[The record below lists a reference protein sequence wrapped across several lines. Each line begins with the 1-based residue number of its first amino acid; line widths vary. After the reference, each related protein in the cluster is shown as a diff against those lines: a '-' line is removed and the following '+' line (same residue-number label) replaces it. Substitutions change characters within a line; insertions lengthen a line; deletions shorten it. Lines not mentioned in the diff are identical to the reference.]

1 MKKTI
6 LEKNIFYYEN
16 VIENPDILLNKIE
29 ETDHLLTEQTG
40 ISKWMDWTAY
50 QSDYAFG
57 KQKMIREH
65 FFNINHEAYNECRN
79 IERQLKEGI
88 LAVSKD
94 YESMHPGL
102 DIGML
107 CPMSISKYFVGSQMG
122 KHTDTHD
129 DDQGKTISVVL
140 YLNQDYTGG
149 EIEFED
155 QKIIVKPTAGS
166 IVVFPSRKPYFHA
179 SKPVLSGQKYIVPGF
194 WENRVNLQIG
204 WQDEAQ

>member
-1 MKKTI
+1 MNRKI
-6 LEKNIFYYEN
+6 LDKNIYYYQN
-16 VIENPDILLNKIE
+16 VIPDPNALIKKIE
-29 ETDHLLTEQTG
+29 SIDHLLTDETG
-40 ISKWMDWTAY
+40 ISKWADWTAY
-50 QSDYAFG
+50 QSTYAFG

-65 FFNINHEAYNECRN
+65 FFNKNHEAYTECRE
-79 IERQLKEGI
+79 IEKEI
-88 LAVSKD
+88 TDAIIFASKD
-94 YESMHPGL
+94 YELMHSGL

-107 CPMSISKYFVGSQMG
+107 CPMSISKYFVKSQMG

-140 YLNQDYTGG
+140 YLNDDYEGG

-166 IVVFPSRKPYFHA
+166 VIVFPSRKPYFHA
-179 SKPVLSGQKYIVPGF
+179 SKPIISGEKYIVPGF

-204 WQDEAQ
+204 WQNE

>member
-1 MKKTI
+1 MKRTI

-16 VIENPDILLNKIE
+16 VISDPADLIRKIE
-29 ETDHLLTEQTG
+29 DIDHMLSAETG
-40 ISKWMDWTAY
+40 ISKWADWTAY

-65 FFNINHEAYNECRN
+65 LFNQSHEAYAESRN
-79 IERQLKEGI
+79 IEKQITDSI
-88 LAVSKD
+88 LSVSKD

-102 DIGML
+102 DIGIL

-140 YLNQDYTGG
+140 YLNDDYTGG

-155 QKIIVKPTAGS
+155 QGIIVKPTAGS
-166 IVVFPSRKPYFHA
+166 IVVFPSRKPYYHA
-179 SKPVLSGQKYIVPGF
+179 SKPVLSGEKYIVPGF
-194 WENRVNLQIG
+194 WENRTVFQIG
-204 WQDEAQ
+204 WQDE